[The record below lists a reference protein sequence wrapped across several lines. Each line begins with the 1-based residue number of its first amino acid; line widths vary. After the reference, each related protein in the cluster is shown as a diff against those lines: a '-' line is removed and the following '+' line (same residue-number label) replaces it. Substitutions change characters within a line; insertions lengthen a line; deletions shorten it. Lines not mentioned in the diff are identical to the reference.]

1 MRDNR
6 YVSFYVYKRPYLDQ
20 FLDAVCEW
28 YDVIVFTAGEKPY
41 ADAVLN
47 VIDPKGRVKKRLYKD
62 DCMLVNGSVVKRV
75 ETACR
80 NLSSAI
86 IIDNNPECYRF
97 DKGSIVDSVNLS
109 LANAI
114 AISSWYGNSKDKE
127 LQRLLPFLDL
137 LRTVE
142 DVRCVLSLDA
152 F

>member
-1 MRDNR
+1 M
-6 YVSFYVYKRPYLDQ
+6 
-20 FLDAVCEW
+20 CEW

-62 DCMLVNGSVVKRV
+62 DCMLMNGSVVKRV

-97 DKGSIVDSVNLS
+97 DKGS
-109 LANAI
+109 
-114 AISSWYGNSKDKE
+114 YCK
-127 LQRLLPFLDL
+127 
-137 LRTVE
+137 
-142 DVRCVLSLDA
+142 
-152 F
+152 

>member
-6 YVSFYVYKRPYLDQ
+6 YVSFYVYKRPYLDR
-20 FLDAVCEW
+20 FFDAVCEW

-97 DKGSIVDSVNLS
+97 DKGS
-109 LANAI
+109 
-114 AISSWYGNSKDKE
+114 YCK
-127 LQRLLPFLDL
+127 
-137 LRTVE
+137 
-142 DVRCVLSLDA
+142 
-152 F
+152 